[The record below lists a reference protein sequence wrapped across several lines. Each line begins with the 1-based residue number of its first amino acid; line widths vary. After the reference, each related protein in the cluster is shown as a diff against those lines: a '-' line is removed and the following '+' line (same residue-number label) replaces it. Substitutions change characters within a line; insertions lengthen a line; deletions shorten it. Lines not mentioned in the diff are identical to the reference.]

1 MLILYYHLKG
11 AIWPNLCRDHH

>member
-11 AIWPNLCRDHH
+11 AIWPNLCRDRH